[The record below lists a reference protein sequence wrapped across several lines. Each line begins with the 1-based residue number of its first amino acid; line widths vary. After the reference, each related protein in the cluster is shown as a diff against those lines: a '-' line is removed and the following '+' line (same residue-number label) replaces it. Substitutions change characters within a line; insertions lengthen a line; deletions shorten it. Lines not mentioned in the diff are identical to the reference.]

1 MPTLDDF
8 FQQSVESPTDPRLR
22 DWKRRLEHGAK
33 ATFELYRPDVAVG
46 LGQTEMNL
54 QFIDQNGERQPLET
68 MTWND
73 ELNAGLVELGVGAVD
88 AENEAQRF
96 ALSLRAALRKAARE
110 FGDGYF
116 NAVLLEFI
124 KESDL
129 TDYREIG
136 EVLQHTY
143 GNAAERGKSRDRC
156 REMISD
162 AITGRAHELTER
174 LHYSAEA
181 AKAILVSSIARYLD
195 ERFSVSSRR
204 RMGLL

>member
-8 FQQSVESPTDPRLR
+8 FQQSVESPSDPRLR
-22 DWKRRLEHGAK
+22 DWKRRLEQGAK
-33 ATFELYRPDVAVG
+33 AELELHRPDVAVG

-54 QFIDQNGERQPLET
+54 QFTERDGSRQSLEST
-68 MTWND
+68 TWND
-73 ELNAGLVELGVGAVD
+73 ELNAGLVELGVRAVD
-88 AENEAQRF
+88 ADNEAQRF

-129 TDYREIG
+129 RSHPEIR
-136 EVLQHTY
+136 EVLQYTY
-143 GNAAERGKSRDRC
+143 GNPAEGSKSRDRC

-162 AITGRAHELTER
+162 AITRRAHELTER
-174 LHYSAEA
+174 LHYSAED
-181 AKAILVSSIARYLD
+181 AKAILVSSITQYLD